1 MGIQE
6 RRLCWVAGSAGL
18 AALSGVATTILFLP
32 FPIMLM
38 LGAAVTARW
47 PRAGRALMWVS
58 ATVLSAFLWPGFV
71 VLLREFHFEYV
82 DFNVLLIDIG
92 WIGTLILLPLC
103 DVMLAVDRYHN
114 RALEVE

>member
-1 MGIQE
+1 MGSQE